1 MPIPTSLTI
10 AQNPAFS
17 PDGSWIVFEG
27 VGREPGLEIF
37 RMLNTGEGLTV
48 LTDDAADDYQPAWRP

>member
-17 PDGSWIVFEG
+17 PDGSRVIFEG
-27 VGREPGLEIF
+27 VGEGPGLEIF
-37 RMLNTGEGLTV
+37 TILRTGGGLTA
-48 LTDDAADDYQPAWRP
+48 LTDDEADDYQPAWRP